1 MERRFN
7 RGYFALPVWGLFLEG
22 LIFRRGLCPERNF
35 RLKIDW
41 AGHILGTKFYR
52 FPLFYFVF
60 EDNFQV
66 QAPRGA
72 YIWRGDLTK
81 GFLRYEFGGLIFG
94 GAYTWRGLFS
104 EFYGTTVNAKGQNE
118 QAC

>member
-1 MERRFN
+1 M
-7 RGYFALPVWGLFLEG
+7 EG

-66 QAPRGA
+66 QAPGGPTCGGTI
-72 YIWRGDLTK
+72 YQKVFCVTSLGGLY
-81 GFLRYEFGGLIFG
+81 LEGLIFG
-94 GAYTWRGLFS
+94 ILR
-104 EFYGTTVNAKGQNE
+104 
-118 QAC
+118 

>member
-1 MERRFN
+1 M
-7 RGYFALPVWGLFLEG
+7 EG
-22 LIFRRGLCPERNF
+22 LIFRRGLCTERNL

-66 QAPRGA
+66 QAPMGLHLEGRFNRRCFALRVWGA
-72 YIWRGDLTK
+72 YI
-81 GFLRYEFGGLIFG
+81 
-94 GAYTWRGLFS
+94 WRGLFS
-104 EFYGTTVNAKGQNE
+104 EFYGRFGILLGIQKKFIVANIEESLGLTPKT
-118 QAC
+118 